1 MSERAGP
8 AGVLGRVGLIVVG
21 AAIISALVALL
32 VEPQSGGGMMMGSGM
47 MRPPQHTGWETDLRM
62 FLSTYNVILLLAL
75 TWSYLV
81 VYRDL
86 PNRFTGSLLL
96 FAVALLLY
104 AMASNPAIHV
114 LFGFRGGPELGP
126 FAFLPDLFAAFAVTV
141 LLYQSFQ

>member
-8 AGVLGRVGLIVVG
+8 NGLRGRVGLIVVG
-21 AAIISALVALL
+21 AVIISALVALL
-32 VEPQSGGGMMMGSGM
+32 VEPQHVGGMMGPGM
-47 MRPPQHTGWETDLRM
+47 MRPPQDMGVETDIRM